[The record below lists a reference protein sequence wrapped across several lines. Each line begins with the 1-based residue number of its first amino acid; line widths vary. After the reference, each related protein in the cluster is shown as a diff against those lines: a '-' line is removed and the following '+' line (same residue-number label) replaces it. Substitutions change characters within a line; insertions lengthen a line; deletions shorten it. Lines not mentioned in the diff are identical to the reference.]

1 MQVRVHGLPDWEIH
15 ESRQTTQLF
24 STKYWGG
31 FHAELFQIKVDS
43 TSGIMHSMVIC
54 EKSGRRSFHLR
65 REFFKVH
72 TEDTSK
78 YWCVSCYRKVKPSR
92 ERSVCYIK
100 DLFKGTWSLAEIFFQ
115 TKLLSRV
122 SPRFCR
128 FLSSHFRAKTIATLH
143 FQPECFPLHSN
154 ASGRT
159 SVFWLPWAM
168 LKIFH
173 WTCLFLHFYKVLC
186 KPYSILWWYK
196 VNEKMKQQREQ
207 NRWWKL
213 KSEFCI
219 VWKSSFRGGK
229 KHKNETL
236 RPATKDTKSPK
247 NVLIPPI
254 KPTRES
260 IRVLLAT
267 SKTFAMLSS
276 CWSTNVHADH

>member
-1 MQVRVHGLPDWEIH
+1 MTDVTGLLLNVLSWPC
-15 ESRQTTQLF
+15 T
-24 STKYWGG
+24 
-31 FHAELFQIKVDS
+31 DS
-43 TSGIMHSMVIC
+43 A
-54 EKSGRRSFHLR
+54 
-65 REFFKVH
+65 
-72 TEDTSK
+72 
-78 YWCVSCYRKVKPSR
+78 
-92 ERSVCYIK
+92 RSVCYIK

-196 VNEKMKQQREQ
+196 E
-207 NRWWKL
+207 W
-213 KSEFCI
+213 
-219 VWKSSFRGGK
+219 
-229 KHKNETL
+229 KNET
-236 RPATKDTKSPK
+236 AAWAKEMVKAK
-247 NVLIPPI
+247 
-254 KPTRES
+254 
-260 IRVLLAT
+260 IRVLHCLKIKFQRRKETQKRNFETGYKRYEVSKKLADTADKAHPRIHPSASSYIENFCHAVFLLINKCSCGPLRKQYLRGLT
-267 SKTFAMLSS
+267 SFE
-276 CWSTNVHADH
+276 VD